1 MDYAVTV
8 QGLGKQFCRYHPDRP
23 RTLQETFTKGL
34 RRLQPVERFWALRD
48 ITFNIERGR
57 MVGVVGPNGSGKST
71 LLRLI
76 GGVGRAD
83 VGKIEV
89 NGRIGALLD
98 LGTCFHPDLTGRE
111 NVFISG
117 VIFGL
122 TRREV
127 AKRLDSIIAFAELEE
142 FIDNPIRTY
151 STGMQI
157 RLAFAVSVHTEPE
170 VLLIDEVLSVGDH
183 AFQHKCLDRIARFK
197 AEGRTIVLVSHETQ
211 LVREFCD
218 EALWLSSGRVI
229 LHGRPDI
236 VVDRYIEEAE
246 NLLNRQAFVDAETQ
260 RRTPQFAP
268 VMISFQGTELRL
280 NKNRSGS
287 LELELTAVRLVD
299 TQGQLVTT
307 IESGC
312 PLRIEIDYR
321 ASKPVTGAIFQVYI
335 FREDGLV
342 CYDLN
347 SRLEPW
353 SLGLFEGEGHIALH
367 LERVD
372 LASGTYH
379 LEVGSWTQNW
389 GYAYDYHSNAYFLT
403 VYGSLSDA
411 VGPPLC
417 HWEFSNQID
426 FSFLG

>member
-1 MDYAVTV
+1 MDYAVV
-8 QGLGKQFCRYHPDRP
+8 VEGLGKQFYRYHPDRP
-23 RTLQETFTKGL
+23 RTLQETFAKGL
-34 RRLQPVERFWALRD
+34 HRMRPFERFWALRD

-76 GGVGRAD
+76 GGVGRVDA
-83 VGKIEV
+83 GRIEV

-127 AKRLDSIIAFAELEE
+127 AGRLDSIVAFAEAEE

-151 STGMQI
+151 STGMQM
-157 RLAFAVSVHTEPE
+157 RLAFAVAVHTDPKI
-170 VLLIDEVLSVGDH
+170 LLIDEVLSVGDH
-183 AFQHKCLDRIARFK
+183 AFQHKCLDRIGRFK
-197 AEGRTIVLVSHETQ
+197 AEGSTIVLVSHETE

-218 EALWLSSGRVI
+218 EALWLSSGRII

-236 VVDRYIEEAE
+236 VVNKYIEEAE
-246 NLLNRQAFVDAETQ
+246 TLLNRQASVDAETQ
-260 RRTPQFAP
+260 SRTPQFAP
-268 VMISFQGTELRL
+268 AMTTFQGTELRL
-280 NKNRSGS
+280 HENRSGS

-299 TQGQLVTT
+299 VQGQLLTR
-307 IESGC
+307 IESDC

-321 ASKPVTGAIFQVYI
+321 VSNPVTGPIFQVYI

-347 SRLEPW
+347 SQLEPW
-353 SLGLFEGEGHIALH
+353 SQGLFQDNGQIALQI
-367 LERVD
+367 ERID
-372 LASGTYH
+372 LPSGFYH
-379 LEVGSWTQNW
+379 LEVGSWAQNW
-389 GYAYDYHSNAYFLT
+389 RYAYDYHSNAYFLT
-403 VYGSLSDA
+403 VCGSPSNA
-411 VGPPLC
+411 GGPSPH
-417 HWEFSNQID
+417 HWEFKNPSD
-426 FSFLG
+426 FSLHD

>member
-1 MDYAVTV
+1 MDYAVV
-8 QGLGKQFCRYHPDRP
+8 VEGLGKQFCRYHPDRP
-23 RTLQETFTKGL
+23 RTLQETFAKGL
-34 RRLQPVERFWALRD
+34 HRMRPFERFWALRD

-83 VGKIEV
+83 VGRIEV

-127 AKRLDSIIAFAELEE
+127 AERLESIVAFAEAEE

-151 STGMQI
+151 STGMQM
-157 RLAFAVSVHTEPE
+157 RLAFAVAVHTDPE
-170 VLLIDEVLSVGDH
+170 ILLIDEVLSVGDH
-183 AFQHKCLDRIARFK
+183 AFQHKCLDRIGRFK
-197 AEGRTIVLVSHETQ
+197 AEGSTIVLVSHETE

-218 EALWLSSGRVI
+218 EALWLSSGRII

-236 VVDRYIEEAE
+236 VVNKYIEEAE
-246 NLLNRQAFVDAETQ
+246 TLLNRQASVDAETQ
-260 RRTPQFAP
+260 SRTPQFAP
-268 VMISFQGTELRL
+268 VMTTFQGTELRL
-280 NKNRSGS
+280 HENRSGS

-299 TQGQLVTT
+299 VQGQLLTR
-307 IESGC
+307 IESDC

-321 ASKPVTGAIFQVYI
+321 VSNPVTGPIFQVYI
-335 FREDGLV
+335 FRKDGLV

-347 SRLEPW
+347 SQLEPW
-353 SLGLFEGEGHIALH
+353 SQGLFQDNGQIALQI
-367 LERVD
+367 ERID
-372 LASGTYH
+372 LPSGFYH
-379 LEVGSWTQNW
+379 LEVGSWAQNW
-389 GYAYDYHSNAYFLT
+389 RYAYDYHSNAYFLT
-403 VYGSLSDA
+403 VCGSPSNA
-411 VGPPLC
+411 GGPSPY
-417 HWEFSNQID
+417 HWEFKNQSD
-426 FSFLG
+426 FSLLD

>member
-1 MDYAVTV
+1 MDYAVV
-8 QGLGKQFCRYHPDRP
+8 VEGLGKQFCRYHPDRP
-23 RTLQETFTKGL
+23 RTLQETFAKGL
-34 RRLQPVERFWALRD
+34 RRLQPFERYWALRD
-48 ITFNIERGR
+48 ISFNIERGR

-83 VGKIEV
+83 AGRIEV

-111 NVFISG
+111 NIFISG
-117 VIFGL
+117 VICGL

-127 AKRLDSIIAFAELEE
+127 VERFDAIVGFAELQE
-142 FIDNPIRTY
+142 FIDNPLRTY
-151 STGMQI
+151 STGMQM
-157 RLAFAVSVHTEPE
+157 RLAFALSVHTDPE
-170 VLLIDEVLSVGDH
+170 ILLIDEVLSVGDH
-183 AFQHKCLDRIARFK
+183 AFQHKCFDRIARFK
-197 AEGRTIVLVSHETQ
+197 SEGKTIMLVSHETEV
-211 LVREFCD
+211 VREFCD
-218 EALWLSSGRVI
+218 EALWLSSGRII

-236 VVDRYIEEAE
+236 VVNKYLEQAE
-246 NLLNRQAFVDAETQ
+246 TLLNRQASVDAETQ

-268 VMISFQGTELRL
+268 VLTTFQGTELRL
-280 NKNRSGS
+280 NENRSGS
-287 LELELTAVRLVD
+287 LELELTAVRLVGM
-299 TQGQLVTT
+299 QGQLVTT

-347 SRLEPW
+347 SQLEPW
-353 SLGLFEGEGHIALH
+353 SLGSFEGKGHIALQ

-389 GYAYDYHSNAYFLT
+389 RYAYDYHSKAYFLT
-403 VYGSLSDA
+403 VCGSPPNA
-411 VGPPLC
+411 AGPPRC
-417 HWEFSNQID
+417 HWEFSSQSD
-426 FSFLG
+426 FSFLA